1 MFFLFISVILVFTI
15 GSLLF
20 GSLIKYYYDGG
31 KKYSA
36 IVKTALFVANIP
48 LILNSSVKNKSVN
61 PKKPPILTKH
71 KEKKRFQQFLENN
84 REGLLVLPRYDHS
97 LSRAVVDII
106 CLNKFK
112 TIHTYKHDISK
123 MNKKV
128 KSTKRFDNLYF
139 QDSETNFLYKHPI
152 IFDDGSLICSGIY
165 SPLFKIDLKSN
176 LEWINDE
183 IVFHHNKVI
192 DHENNIWVP
201 GQLTSNT
208 ELLKKIISVKFR
220 NYAIVKVNSKN
231 KILFKKSILE
241 ILIENKILTR
251 SHIYQLQNND
261 DLSHLNCIEP
271 ALSDTDFW
279 KKGDLFL
286 SLKHFSSIVHYR
298 PSENKII
305 NYITGPYSNQHDINI
320 LSNKEISIL
329 NNNNFFIDNKF
340 SEILI
345 YNFQTKQF
353 RTLFNEQLKKENFK
367 TSNGGVSQVLNDG
380 SLIVEEQNH
389 GRVMLF
395 NNKGEKEWEFIN
407 KDKNGNIGSTSSIS
421 ILEDRVFIKKFKSTV
436 VNETKL
442 N

>member
-1 MFFLFISVILVFTI
+1 MMILEFFTPPILFIILLIFII
-15 GSLLF
+15 GTLLF
-20 GSLIKYYYDGG
+20 GSLIKYSYEGG
-31 KKYSA
+31 TKYKNLIKFTLYLA
-36 IVKTALFVANIP
+36 GIPIKLVRFFKVAFT
-48 LILNSSVKNKSVN
+48 N

-112 TIHTYKHDISK
+112 TIHTYKHDISA
-123 MNKKV
+123 V
-128 KSTKRFDNLYF
+128 STKENIIRFGY
-139 QDSETNFLYKHPI
+139 YHPLVLE
-152 IFDDGSLICSGIY
+152 DGSLISESTY
-165 SPLFKIDLKSN
+165 SPLFKIDFKSN

-183 IVFHHNKVI
+183 IVFHHNKVV

-231 KILFKKSILE
+231 EILFKKSILE

-320 LSNKEISIL
+320 LSNKEISVL
-329 NNNNFFIDNKF
+329 NNNNFFVDNKF
-340 SEILI
+340 SEVLI

-407 KDKNGNIGSTSSIS
+407 KDKNGNIGRTSSIS
-421 ILEDRVFIKKFKSTV
+421 ILEDRVFINKFKSTV

>member
-1 MFFLFISVILVFTI
+1 MILEFFTPPILFIILLIFIVCA
-15 GSLLF
+15 LLF
-20 GSLIKYYYDGG
+20 GSLIKYSYEGG
-31 KKYSA
+31 TKYKNLIKFTLYLA
-36 IVKTALFVANIP
+36 GIPIKLVRFFKIVFT
-48 LILNSSVKNKSVN
+48 N

-220 NYAIVKVNSKN
+220 
-231 KILFKKSILE
+231 KSILE
-241 ILIENKILTR
+241 IFIENKILTR

-407 KDKNGNIGSTSSIS
+407 KDKNGNVGSTSSIS